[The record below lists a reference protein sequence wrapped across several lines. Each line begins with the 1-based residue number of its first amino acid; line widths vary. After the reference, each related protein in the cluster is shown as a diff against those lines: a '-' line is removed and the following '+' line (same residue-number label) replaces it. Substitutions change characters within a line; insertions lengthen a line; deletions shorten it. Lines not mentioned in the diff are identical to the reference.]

1 MKRYPDGVDGKFF
14 YEKHVPSHAPDW
26 VRTVNVPTGDN
37 GEEVEYALVCDLPTL
52 VWAANLGTIEFH
64 VPLWRV
70 GRRRNLPAPPDFIVF
85 DLDPGEG
92 STLVQCCE
100 VALGIEEMLRDR
112 GLDPRVKTSGSKGLQ
127 VYAALGGRPSWEKSR
142 ADAHDVATTLEQRA
156 PRAGHLEHEK
166 DPAAR
171 QGAHRLVPE
180 PSGQD
185 DGRGLLRPGTAPPD
199 GVDPGDVGGGPE
211 LREVRRPFDIGVH
224 HL

>member
-1 MKRYPDGVDGKFF
+1 MKRYPDGVDGKIF

-26 VRTVNVPTGDN
+26 VRTVNVPTGDK
-37 GEEVEYALVCDLPTL
+37 GEPVEYALVCDLPTL

-100 VALGIEEMLRDR
+100 VALSIEEMLRDR
-112 GLDPRVKTSGSKGLQ
+112 GLDPSENEWIQGSPGLCRACRPA
-127 VYAALGGRPSWEKSR
+127 VLGERRFRCVHRG
-142 ADAHDVATTLEQRA
+142 HDPGAGA
-156 PRAGHLEHEK
+156 PRAGHLEYEK

-171 QGAHRLVPE
+171 EGAHRLVPE
-180 PSGQD
+180 PSC
-185 DGRGLLRPGTAPPD
+185 
-199 GVDPGDVGGGPE
+199 
-211 LREVRRPFDIGVH
+211 
-224 HL
+224 